1 MKKLFLALTVFLL
14 LGYIGYTNK
23 GSNTV
28 TIHGVD
34 STEVI
39 VDSVLNEI
47 LPDTISIIK
56 EDLKLVG

>member
-1 MKKLFLALTVFLL
+1 MKKLFLALMVFLL
-14 LGYIGYTNK
+14 LGYIGCTNK
-23 GSNTV
+23 GNNTV
-28 TIHGVD
+28 TIHRVD

-56 EDLKLVG
+56 EDLKLAE